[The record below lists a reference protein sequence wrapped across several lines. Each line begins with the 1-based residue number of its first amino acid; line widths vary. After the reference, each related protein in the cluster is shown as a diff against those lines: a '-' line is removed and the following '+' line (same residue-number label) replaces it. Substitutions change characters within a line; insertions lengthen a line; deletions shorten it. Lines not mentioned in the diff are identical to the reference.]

1 MFRGEEGGKGKL
13 GEWQRCLLSG
23 NERLLGCLAAW
34 PVGLAGFGL
43 LHLFFSV
50 QMAEEQREE
59 GGICGGGASR
69 PLNFI

>member
-1 MFRGEEGGKGKL
+1 MAKENWENGRGACCL
-13 GEWQRCLLSG
+13 GMR
-23 NERLLGCLAAW
+23 GCLAAW
-34 PVGLAGFGL
+34 PAGLAGFGL

-59 GGICGGGASR
+59 GVICGGGASR